1 MLVLK
6 RFSIVQLSL
15 ISFSLFVLL
24 TICLMTLN
32 VRQSLVELEQEDND
46 KHVVFL
52 LDALEKIA
60 HNTAVERGLTAGYLA
75 SPNDDKK
82 TKLDAQRTI
91 ADAAVEHLKELAK
104 SEWPQ
109 HMRVLSRLSLLNK
122 YLDKRAMIR
131 ESVDKLDAQGAFT
144 LYSTI
149 NEIALSSMSNF
160 MLDVSRSELKQ
171 NLKAAVLFAQ
181 YKEQTGKIRGKA
193 NGVLTR
199 AAISNAERSEISG
212 YLVLQTHVVE
222 SIESFLLPHET
233 HEFTNIMS
241 EPRTEQ
247 LANVTTTLLSKPTDF
262 SNLPTAQAWFSLMS
276 AQINDVKRLLD
287 NQWIAITA
295 QSNLNINKST
305 SHIVYTALIAITFLI
320 LVIIINTYL
329 VRSLRMQLNDL
340 SVNLDNI
347 ADNNDLTTNV
357 TLSSNNELGRISV
370 SINTMILAI
379 KSLILG
385 LDNTIK
391 TSSKFNENL
400 GLTTSAI
407 VKGSQETQ
415 ELASS
420 ISLAIEALV
429 DTSDEIA
436 QSAVLAKTSSNSL
449 ETTASDS
456 LKLNQQT
463 KDAANLVDANMK
475 AVQQSAGLMEAQV
488 VEISTILDT
497 INSLSDQ
504 TNLLALNAAIEAARA
519 GDHGRGFAV
528 VADEVRVL
536 AQGSRAASDKI
547 HSLLSDLQQVSSKV
561 VEGINQ
567 NVTATADLF
576 AYSLTAEKTSND
588 VKTLALELENMAT
601 SLSAAAE
608 EQTTTLG
615 QVAGEISNIQ
625 TVALHEFEL
634 SKNLQSIYQDSN
646 TNNKE
651 LQQSIDTFIIER

>member
-15 ISFSLFVLL
+15 VSFSLFVLL

-32 VRQSLVELEQEDND
+32 VRQSLAELELEDND

-60 HNTAVERGLTAGYLA
+60 HNTAVERGLTAGFLA
-75 SPNDDKK
+75 SPSDDKK
-82 TKLDAQRTI
+82 AKVDAQRTI
-91 ADAAVEHLKELAK
+91 ADGAVEHLKELAQ
-104 SEWPQ
+104 SEWPP

-122 YLDKRAMIR
+122 YLDKRALIR

-171 NLKAAVLFAQ
+171 NLKAAVLLAQ

-199 AAISNAERSEISG
+199 GAITNAEHSEISS

-222 SIESFLLPHET
+222 SIESFLLPEAA

-241 EPRTEQ
+241 EPRTGQ
-247 LANVTTTLLSKPTDF
+247 LANVTTALLSKPTDF

-276 AQINDVKRLLD
+276 AQINDVKLLLD
-287 NQWIAITA
+287 NQWLAITA
-295 QSNLNINKST
+295 QSNLNITRST
-305 SHIVYTALIAITFLI
+305 NHIVYTALIAITFLI
-320 LVIIINTYL
+320 LVIFINIYL
-329 VRSLRMQLNDL
+329 VRSLRMQLDDL
-340 SVNLDNI
+340 SVNLNNI
-347 ADNNDLTTNV
+347 ADNNDLTTDV
-357 TLSSNNELGRISV
+357 TLSTNNELGRISV
-370 SINTMILAI
+370 SINTMIVAI

-385 LDNTIK
+385 LDSTIK

-420 ISLAIEALV
+420 ISHAIEALV

-463 KDAANLVDANMK
+463 KDAADLVDANMK
-475 AVQQSAGLMEAQV
+475 AVQQSAGRMETQV

-519 GDHGRGFAV
+519 GEHGRGFAV

-536 AQGSRAASDKI
+536 AQGSRDASDKI
-547 HSLLSDLQQVSSKV
+547 HSLLSDLQQVSSQV

-576 AYSLTAEKTSND
+576 EYSLSAEKTSND
-588 VKTLALELENMAT
+588 VKTLALELEHMAT

-615 QVAGEISNIQ
+615 QVAGEISHIQ
-625 TVALHEFEL
+625 KVALHEFEL

-646 TNNKE
+646 INNKE